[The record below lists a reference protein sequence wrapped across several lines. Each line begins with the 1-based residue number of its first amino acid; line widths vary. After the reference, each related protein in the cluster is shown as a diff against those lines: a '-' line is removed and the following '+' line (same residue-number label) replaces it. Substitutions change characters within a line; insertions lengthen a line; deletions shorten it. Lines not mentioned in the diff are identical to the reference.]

1 MQNSEKLTFDAPNLP
16 KGGGAVTGLTGN
28 MGAVGPDGAA
38 TFSLPLPISQG
49 RGYAPSLGL
58 SYQNQAGNGAF
69 GFGWSVGVMSIR
81 RRTSKG
87 VPTYTQQDEFVGP
100 EGEAIV
106 PIINKKGEIE
116 TAQRN
121 ELLGVKFTHQY
132 QVTTYR
138 SRIEKSFS
146 RFEYWSL
153 NEANASANTPKQ
165 FWVML
170 SANGEVHLFGY
181 ETTAQIVDSQNSTHI
196 AQWDLNASVSA
207 MGEQIEY
214 HYRAEDEQGCDK
226 QEIQSH
232 KNANTQ
238 RYLEKVYYGNPVG
251 ERAFSCTKTDNTLPK
266 NALFTLVFDYGERD
280 SALATYP
287 QWQSNSAWALRKDCF
302 SLFHYGFELRTRRLC
317 RQVLMYHR
325 LESLEKQTPL
335 AEIPELVARLTLT
348 YDESASGT
356 VLVSAQKSAFNNNK
370 DAQSLVTLPPVKFDW
385 QMVGATKQAQWQS
398 LEELAS
404 FTPQQPYQYVDLLGE
419 GLAGVLYQ
427 DRGAWW
433 YRAPVRK
440 EDKQNPNAITWDKAK
455 KLPVIPSLRNSA
467 MLTDVTGD
475 GKLEWLV
482 TQGDVNGY
490 YTQDETNAENWLN
503 FVPLDALPVEY
514 FHSRAEITSLT
525 GSGFADLALI
535 GPRSIRLYAG
545 SAQGWK
551 KSKDIMQA
559 DGVTLPI
566 KNVNRRTLVAFSD
579 VLGSGQ
585 QHLIKVD
592 YQGVTCW
599 VHLGEG
605 RFSTPMTIPGFSA
618 DRLKFNPNQFYLA
631 DLDGSGTTDI
641 IYAQSTHLEV
651 YFNQSGNQFV
661 RGDDIALPKGV
672 RFDNQC
678 QLQVA
683 DIQGLGVASI
693 LLTKAY
699 PTPQHWVLSLQNKKP
714 WLLTSINNNMG
725 LIQNLHYRSSAQYW
739 LDEKS
744 TRQQQNKAKAVSHL
758 PFALHTLW
766 KIESIDEITQSR
778 LTQTYNY
785 RHGVWD
791 GKEKEFRGFGCVEA
805 TNAESFKSE
814 ENTTDKTPS
823 VLTRQWFL
831 TGKSLVDNQF
841 FNEFWQGDSAA
852 FSHFSPRFTQGDGS
866 SEKACNNTVHQ
877 EHAYWLERGL
887 QGQLLRKEVYGLDNT
902 VVSDVPY
909 VVTEQRPQVRLI
921 EAQGR
926 SPVVM
931 PSVVESRDYHYERIA
946 SDPAC
951 HQHIILEQDGYGFVS
966 KAVSINYPRRAK
978 GAKNPYQHYES
989 LPETLWASSY
999 DEQQHTLRLGLSR
1012 QTCHHLVHPEKQ
1024 VYQLA
1029 ITNASRQD
1037 SWIFGEEKQ
1046 PKEGLNVEAL
1056 LASNNLLTQKSA
1068 SVFVGQQQLAYLDAS
1083 GNTTLADPDF
1093 PVRLA
1098 YSETAELDEET
1109 AKVISQPYPDLKLDE
1124 VMKNAGYQQK
1134 DYLFA
1139 DETEK
1144 SKKLWVKPLLGVKA
1158 YGSLAQFYK
1167 PLVYKKT
1174 ELSCDYNLL
1183 WNKHFC
1189 VLMGKGSPLNTQDFY
1204 LTYDWRFLSPNSITD
1219 ENKNLRQVTFDGFG
1233 RVTTTRFSGTEKGQ
1247 ESGYSQKA
1255 FTMPNT
1261 VDEALVLTS
1270 TLPIA
1275 TGFVYVTD
1283 SWMSSSSKLPPHALQ
1298 IMTDRYDSDSQQQ
1311 IRQQIAFS
1319 DGFGRLL
1326 QTSIRVESGE
1336 SFVRS
1341 EKGELVVDCAQ
1352 QAQQRSTTTRWA
1364 ISGETEYDNKGNVK
1378 RVYQPYFLNDWRY
1391 VSESSSQP
1399 NRVADTHYYDALGRL
1414 YQVITAKQYRRHTMM
1429 TPWFVA
1435 QEDENDT
1442 LV

>member
-1 MQNSEKLTFDAPNLP
+1 MQNSEKLSFDAPNLP

-28 MGAVGPDGAA
+28 LGAVGPDGEA

-49 RGYAPSLGL
+49 RGYAPTLGL
-58 SYQNQAGNGAF
+58 TYHNQSGNGEF

-87 VPTYTQQDEFVGP
+87 VPSYSQQDEFIGP
-100 EGEAIV
+100 EGEVLV
-106 PIINKKGEIE
+106 PIINKKGKIE

-121 ELLGVKFTHQY
+121 ELLGVKLAHQY

-153 NEANASANTPKQ
+153 NEANVSANTPKQ

-181 ETTAQIVDSQNSTHI
+181 ETTAQIVDSQNSTHV
-196 AQWDLNASVSA
+196 AQWNLNASVSA

-232 KNANTQ
+232 PNANTQ

-251 ERAFSCTKTDNTLPK
+251 ERAFPCTKTDNTLPK
-266 NALFTLVFDYGERD
+266 NALFTLVFDYGER
-280 SALATYP
+280 SNALAAYP

-302 SLFHYGFELRTRRLC
+302 SLFHYGFEVRTRRLC

-325 LESLEKQTPL
+325 LESLEKQTIL
-335 AEIPELVARLTLT
+335 AETPELVARLTLT

-385 QMVGATKQAQWQS
+385 QMVGTTKQAQWQS
-398 LEELAS
+398 LDELAS

-419 GLAGVLYQ
+419 GLSGVLYQ
-427 DRGAWW
+427 DSGAWW

-467 MLTDVTGD
+467 MLTDVTGN

-490 YTQDETNAENWLN
+490 YTQDETNTENWLN
-503 FVPLDALPVEY
+503 FVPLDAIPVEY
-514 FHSRAEITSLT
+514 FHPRAELTSLT

-551 KSKDIMQA
+551 SSTEIMQA
-559 DGVTLPI
+559 EGVTLPI
-566 KNVNRRTLVAFSD
+566 KNINRRALVAFSD

-585 QHLIKVD
+585 QHLIKID

-599 VHLGEG
+599 VHCGDG
-605 RFSTPMTIPGFSA
+605 KFNSPIIIPGFSA
-618 DRLKFNPNQFYLA
+618 DRMRFNPSQLYLA

-641 IYAQSTHLEV
+641 IYTQSTHLEV

-683 DIQGLGVASI
+683 DVQGLGIASI
-693 LLTKAY
+693 LLTKSY
-699 PTPQHWVLSLQNKKP
+699 PTPQHWVLSLQSNKP

-725 LIQNLHYRSSAQYW
+725 LIQHLHYRSSAQYG
-739 LDEKS
+739 LDEKL
-744 TRQQQNKAKAVSHL
+744 TRQQQKKDNVVSHL
-758 PFALHTLW
+758 PFSLHTLW
-766 KIESIDEITQSR
+766 KIDTVDEITQSQ
-778 LTQTYNY
+778 LTQTFNY
-785 RHGVWD
+785 RYGVWD

-823 VLTRQWFL
+823 ALTRQWFS
-831 TGKSLVDNQF
+831 TGKTTVDAQF
-841 FNEFWQGDSAA
+841 YDEFWQGDSVA
-852 FSHFSPRFTQGDGS
+852 FPYFSPRFTQGEGS
-866 SEKACNNTVHQ
+866 AEKICDNTVRQ
-877 EHAYWLERGL
+877 EQGYWLERGL

-902 VVSDVPY
+902 VVSNVPY
-909 VVTEQRPQVRLI
+909 AVTEQRPQVRLI
-921 EAQGR
+921 EMQGR

-931 PSVVESRDYHYERIA
+931 PSVVESRQYHYERIA
-946 SDPAC
+946 ADPVC
-951 HQHIILEQDGYGFVS
+951 HQQIILEQDVYGFVT
-966 KAVSINYPRRAK
+966 KTVSINYPRRSK
-978 GAKNPYQHYES
+978 GTINPYQHYES
-989 LPETLWASSY
+989 MPETLWASSY
-999 DEQQHTLRLGLSR
+999 DDQQHTLHLSLSR
-1012 QTCHHLVHPEKQ
+1012 QTCHHIDHPARQ
-1024 VYQLA
+1024 IYQLGVTA
-1029 ITNASRQD
+1029 TIRQD
-1037 SWIFGEEKQ
+1037 IWTYGAEKQ
-1046 PKEGLNVEAL
+1046 PKDGLSVEAL
-1056 LASNNLLTQKSA
+1056 LATNNLLTQKS
-1068 SVFVGQQQLAYLDAS
+1068 VFAGQQQLAYMDAN
-1083 GNTTLADPDF
+1083 GRATLLEPDF
-1093 PVRLA
+1093 PARLA
-1098 YSETAELDEET
+1098 YSESAELDEET

-1134 DYLFA
+1134 EYVFA

-1144 SKKLWVKPLLGVKA
+1144 GKKLWVKSLLGIKT

-1167 PLVYKKT
+1167 PLVYQKT
-1174 ELSCDYNLL
+1174 VLSCEYQLHWD
-1183 WNKHFC
+1183 KHFC
-1189 VLMGKGSPLNTQDFY
+1189 VLLGKTSPLNMENFS
-1204 LTYDWRFLSPNSITD
+1204 LTYDWHFLSVKSMTD
-1219 ENKNLRQVTFDGFG
+1219 ENHNLHQVTYDGFG
-1233 RVTTTRFSGTEKGQ
+1233 RVITSRFSGTENG
-1247 ESGYSQKA
+1247 EVSGYSDKP
-1255 FTMPNT
+1255 FTMPNN
-1261 VDEALVLTS
+1261 VADALTLTS
-1270 TLPIA
+1270 PLPIA
-1275 TGFVYVTD
+1275 SGFVYITD
-1283 SWMSSSSKLPPHALQ
+1283 SWMSTSAKLPPHALQ
-1298 IMTDRYDSDSQQQ
+1298 IMTDRYDSDPQQQ

-1326 QTSIRVESGE
+1326 QTSVRVEAGDA
-1336 SFVRS
+1336 FLRS
-1341 EKGELVVDCAQ
+1341 EKGRLAIDSAQ
-1352 QAQQRSTTTRWA
+1352 QVQQKSTTTRWA
-1364 ISGETEYDNKGNVK
+1364 ISGETEYDNKGNIK
-1378 RVYQPYFLNDWRY
+1378 RIYQPYFLNDWRY
-1391 VSESSSQP
+1391 VSDHSAQP
-1399 NRVADTHYYDALGRL
+1399 HRFADIHYYDALGRL
-1414 YQVITAKQYRRHTMM
+1414 YEVITAKNYRRHTII
-1429 TPWFVA
+1429 TPWFTA

-1442 LV
+1442 LT

>member
-38 TFSLPLPISQG
+38 TFSLPLPISKG

-58 SYQNQAGNGAF
+58 TYQNQAGNGVL
-69 GFGWSVGVMSIR
+69 GFGWSIGVMSIR

-87 VPTYTQQDEFVGP
+87 VPTYTQLDEFIGAN
-100 EGEAIV
+100 GEVIV
-106 PIINKKGEIE
+106 PIINKNGEVD
-116 TAQRN
+116 TAQRD
-121 ELLGVKFTHQY
+121 ELLGVKLAHRY

-146 RFEYWSL
+146 RFELWSL
-153 NEANASANTPKQ
+153 HEDNVPANIPTQ

-170 SANGEVHLFGY
+170 NANGDAHLFGY
-181 ETTAQIVDSQNSTHI
+181 ETTAQIVDSQNRAHI
-196 AQWDLNASVSA
+196 AQWNLNASVSA
-207 MGEQIEY
+207 TGEQIEY
-214 HYRAEDEQGCDK
+214 HYRAEDEQGCDQ

-251 ERAFSCTKTDNTLPK
+251 ERVFSCVKSDNTLPK
-266 NALFTLVFDYGERD
+266 NALFVLVFDYGERS

-302 SLFHYGFELRTRRLC
+302 SLFHYGFEVRTRRLC

-325 LESLEKQTPL
+325 LESLEKQTAL
-335 AEIPELVARLTLT
+335 AETPELVARLTLT
-348 YDESASGT
+348 YAESGAGSI
-356 VLVSAQKSAFNNNK
+356 LVSAQQSAFNDNK

-385 QMVGATKQAQWQS
+385 QMAGETKQAQWQS
-398 LEELAS
+398 LDELAS

-427 DRGAWW
+427 DSGAWW
-433 YRAPVRK
+433 YRAPIRK
-440 EDKQNPNAITWDKAK
+440 EDKQNPNAVTWDKAK
-455 KLPVIPSLRNSA
+455 KLPIIPSLRNSA
-467 MLTDVTGD
+467 MLTDVTCD

-482 TQGDVNGY
+482 TQGHVNGY
-490 YTQDETNAENWLN
+490 YTQDETKAESWLN
-503 FVPLDALPVEY
+503 FVPLDAIPMEY
-514 FHSRAEITSLT
+514 FHPRAEITSLT

-535 GPRSIRLYAG
+535 GPRSIRLYSG

-551 KSKDIMQA
+551 KSKEVMQA
-559 DGVTLPI
+559 EGVTLPI

-599 VHLGEG
+599 VHLGNG
-605 RFSTPMTIPGFSA
+605 KFSTPITVPGFSA
-618 DRLKFNPNQFYLA
+618 DRLKFNPNQLYLA

-651 YFNQSGNQFV
+651 YFNQSGDQFV
-661 RGDDIALPKGV
+661 RGDDIALPNGV
-672 RFDNQC
+672 RFDNHC

-683 DIQGLGVASI
+683 DVQGLGIASI
-693 LLTKAY
+693 LLTKSY
-699 PTPQHWVLSLQNKKP
+699 PTSQHWVLSLQNQKP

-739 LDEKS
+739 LDEKLS
-744 TRQQQNKAKAVSHL
+744 RQQQNKAKAVSHL

-766 KIESIDEITQSR
+766 KTETVDEITQSR
-778 LTQTYNY
+778 LTQTYHY

-791 GKEKEFRGFGCVEA
+791 GKEKEFRGFGCVEM

-814 ENTTDKTPS
+814 EDLADKTPS
-823 VLTRQWFL
+823 ALTRQWFL
-831 TGKSLVDNQF
+831 TGKPVVDTQIPD
-841 FNEFWQGDSAA
+841 EFWQGDDAA
-852 FSHFSPRFTQGDGS
+852 FPLFSPRFTQGEGS
-866 SEKACNNTVHQ
+866 AEKVCDDAIYQ
-877 EHAYWLERGL
+877 EQAYWFERGL
-887 QGQLLRKEVYGLDNT
+887 QGQLRRKEIYGLDNT
-902 VVSDVPY
+902 VVADVPY
-909 VVTEQRPQVRLI
+909 AVTEQRPQVRLI

-931 PSVVESRDYHYERIA
+931 PSVVESREYHYERIA
-946 SDPAC
+946 TDPAC
-951 HQHIILEQDGYGFVS
+951 HQQIILEQDSYGFVS

-978 GAKNPYQHYES
+978 GVENPYQHYES
-989 LPETLWASSY
+989 LPETLWSSSY
-999 DEQQHTLRLGLSR
+999 DEQQQTLRLSLSR
-1012 QTCHHLVHPEKQ
+1012 QACHHLVHPEKQ

-1037 SWIFGEEKQ
+1037 IWTLGAEKQ
-1046 PKEGLNVEAL
+1046 PKDGLSVEAL
-1056 LASNNLLTQKSA
+1056 LATNNLLTQKA
-1068 SVFVGQQQLAYLDAS
+1068 GAVFVGQQQLAYMDAE
-1083 GNTTLADPDF
+1083 GKATLSEPDF

-1098 YSETAELDEET
+1098 SSETAELDDET
-1109 AKVISQPYPDLKLDE
+1109 ANAISQPYPNLKLDE
-1124 VMKNAGYQQK
+1124 IMKNAGYQQK
-1134 DYLFA
+1134 AYLFA
-1139 DETEK
+1139 DESEK
-1144 SKKLWVKPLLGVKA
+1144 GKTLWVKPLLGIIQ
-1158 YGSLAQFYK
+1158 YGSLAQFYH
-1167 PLVYKKT
+1167 PLIYKNSV
-1174 ELSCDYNLL
+1174 LSCKYNLL
-1183 WNKHFC
+1183 WDKQFC
-1189 VLMGKGSPLNTQDFY
+1189 VLMGKESPLNTQDFH
-1204 LTYDWRFLSPNSITD
+1204 LTYDWRFLSPNTVID
-1219 ENKNLRQVTFDGFG
+1219 ENKNLHQVTFDGFG
-1233 RVTTTRFSGTEKGQ
+1233 RVLTTRFSGTENGKQ
-1247 ESGYSQKA
+1247 SGYSDKA
-1255 FTMPNT
+1255 FTMPTTIN
-1261 VDEALVLTS
+1261 DALALTS

-1275 TGFVYVTD
+1275 TGVVYVTD
-1283 SWMSSSSKLPPHALQ
+1283 SWMQTSSKLPPHALQ
-1298 IMTDRYDSDSQQQ
+1298 IMTDRYDSDPQQQ

-1326 QTSIRVESGE
+1326 QTSVRVEAGDA
-1336 SFVRS
+1336 FLRS
-1341 EKGELVVDCAQ
+1341 EKGKLVVDSVQ
-1352 QAQQRSTTTRWA
+1352 QAQTKSTATRWA

-1391 VSESSSQP
+1391 ITDSSAQP
-1399 NRVADTHYYDALGRL
+1399 NRFADTHYYDALGRL
-1414 YQVITAKQYRRHTMM
+1414 FHVITAKHYHRNTIA
-1429 TPWFVA
+1429 TPWFIA

-1442 LV
+1442 LM

>member
-58 SYQNQAGNGAF
+58 TYQNQAGNGTF

-81 RRTSKG
+81 RRTTKG
-87 VPTYTQQDEFVGP
+87 VPTYTQLDEFVGAD
-100 EGEAIV
+100 GEVIV
-106 PIINKKGEIE
+106 PMINKKGEIE

-121 ELLGVKFTHQY
+121 ELLGVKLAHQY

-153 NEANASANTPKQ
+153 NDSKAPANTPTQ
-165 FWVML
+165 FWVMY
-170 SANGEVHLFGY
+170 SANGDAHLFGY
-181 ETTAQIVDSQNSTHI
+181 ETTAQIVDSQNSAHI
-196 AQWDLNASVSA
+196 AQWNLNASVSA
-207 MGEQIEY
+207 TGEQIEY
-214 HYRAEDEQGCDK
+214 HYRPEDEQGCDK

-232 KNANTQ
+232 TNANTQ
-238 RYLEKVYYGNPVG
+238 RYLDKVYYGNSIG
-251 ERAFSCTKTDNTLPK
+251 ESAFSCTKTDNTLPN
-266 NALFTLVFDYGERD
+266 NALFTLVFDYDERS

-287 QWQSNSAWALRKDCF
+287 QWQSNSTWALRKDCF
-302 SLFHYGFELRTRRLC
+302 SLFHYGFEVRTRRLC

-325 LESLEKQTPL
+325 IESLEKQTAL
-335 AEIPELVARLTLT
+335 AETPELVARLTLT
-348 YDESASGT
+348 YDESTSGT
-356 VLVSAQKSAFNNNK
+356 VLVSAQQSAFNDNK
-370 DAQSLVTLPPVKFDW
+370 DTQSLVTLPPVKFDW
-385 QMVGATKQAQWQS
+385 QRVGATQQAQWQS

-404 FTPQQPYQYVDLLGE
+404 FTPQQPYQYVDLFGE

-427 DRGAWW
+427 DSGAWW
-433 YRAPVRK
+433 YRAPIRK

-482 TQGDVNGY
+482 TQGEVNGY
-490 YTQDETNAENWLN
+490 YTQDETKAENWLN
-503 FVPLDALPVEY
+503 FVPLDALPIEY
-514 FHSRAEITSLT
+514 FHPNAEITSLT

-551 KSKDIMQA
+551 KSKEVMQTE
-559 DGVTLPI
+559 GVTLPI

-605 RFSTPMTIPGFSA
+605 KFSSPITIPGFSA
-618 DRLKFNPNQFYLA
+618 DRLKFNPNQLYLA

-661 RGDDIALPKGV
+661 RGDDIALPKDV
-672 RFDNQC
+672 RFDSHC

-683 DIQGLGVASI
+683 DVQGLGVASI
-693 LLTKAY
+693 LLTKLY
-699 PTPQHWVLSLQNKKP
+699 PVPQHWVLSLQNKKP

-744 TRQQQNKAKAVSHL
+744 TRQQQNEAKAVSHL

-766 KIESIDEITQSR
+766 KTETVDEITQSR
-778 LTQTYNY
+778 FTQTLNY

-805 TNAESFKSE
+805 TNAELFKSE

-841 FNEFWQGDSAA
+841 FNEFWQGDNVA
-852 FSHFSPRFTQGDGS
+852 FPHFSPRFTQDEGS
-866 SEKACNNTVHQ
+866 DEKACDNTVRQ

-887 QGQLLRKEVYGLDNT
+887 QGQLFRKEVYGLDNI

-909 VVTEQRPQVRLI
+909 TVTEQRPQVRLI

-931 PSVVESRDYHYERIA
+931 PSVVESRTYHYERIA
-946 SDPAC
+946 ADPSC
-951 HQHIILEQDGYGFVS
+951 HQQITLEQDAYGVVT
-966 KAVSINYPRRAK
+966 KAVAIDYPRRAK

-1012 QTCHHLVHPEKQ
+1012 QTCHHIVHPEKQ

-1037 SWIFGEEKQ
+1037 RWTFGAEKQ

-1068 SVFVGQQQLAYLDAS
+1068 SVFAGQQQLAYLDAS
-1083 GNTTLADPDF
+1083 GNATLAEPDF

-1109 AKVISQPYPDLKLDE
+1109 AKIISQPYPDLKLDE

-1139 DETEK
+1139 DTSEK
-1144 SKKLWVKPLLGVKA
+1144 GKKLWVKPLLGIKA

-1167 PLVYKKT
+1167 PLVYKKS
-1174 ELSCDYNLL
+1174 ELSCDYILL
-1183 WNKHFC
+1183 WDKQFC
-1189 VLMGKGSPLNTQDFY
+1189 VLMGKESPLNTQDFH

-1219 ENKNLRQVTFDGFG
+1219 ENKNIHQVTFDGFG
-1233 RVTTTRFSGTEKGQ
+1233 RVTTTRFSGTENGKQ
-1247 ESGYSQKA
+1247 SGYSDKS
-1255 FTMPNT
+1255 FVMPTN
-1261 VDEALVLTS
+1261 VDEALALTS

-1275 TGFVYVTD
+1275 SGSVYVTD
-1283 SWMSSSSKLPPHALQ
+1283 SWMSASSKMPPHALQ
-1298 IMTDRYDSDSQQQ
+1298 IMTDRYDSDPQQQ

-1319 DGFGRLL
+1319 DGLGRLL
-1326 QTSIRVESGE
+1326 QTSVRVEAGE
-1336 SFVRS
+1336 AFLRS
-1341 EKGELVVDCAQ
+1341 EKGELVVDRAQ
-1352 QAQQRSTTTRWA
+1352 QAQQKSTTTRWA

-1399 NRVADTHYYDALGRL
+1399 NRFADTHYYDALGRL
-1414 YQVITAKQYRRHTMM
+1414 YQVITAKQYRRHTIM
-1429 TPWFVA
+1429 TPWFVV

>member
-1 MQNSEKLTFDAPNLP
+1 MQNSETLTFDAPNLP

-38 TFSLPLPISQG
+38 TFNLPLPISQG

-58 SYQNQAGNGAF
+58 TYQNQAGNGAF
-69 GFGWSVGVMSIR
+69 GFGWSVGTMSIR

-87 VPTYTQQDEFVGP
+87 VPSYTQQDEFVGP
-100 EGEAIV
+100 DGEVIV

-121 ELLGVKFTHQY
+121 TLLGIKLAHQY

-146 RFEYWSL
+146 RFECWSL
-153 NEANASANTPKQ
+153 NEANTSANIPKQ

-181 ETTAQIVDSQNSTHI
+181 ETTAQIVDSQNSAHI
-196 AQWDLNASVSA
+196 AQWNLNASVSA

-251 ERAFSCTKTDNTLPK
+251 ERALSCTKIDNTLPK
-266 NALFTLVFDYGERD
+266 NALFTLVFDYGERS
-280 SALATYP
+280 SALASYP
-287 QWQSNSAWALRKDCF
+287 QWQSNSSWTLRQDCF
-302 SLFHYGFELRTRRLC
+302 SLFHYGFEVRTRRLC

-325 LESLEKQTPL
+325 IESLEKQTAL
-335 AEIPELVARLTLT
+335 TETPELVARLTLT
-348 YDESASGT
+348 YAESGASSI
-356 VLVSAQKSAFNNNK
+356 LVSAQQSAFNDNK
-370 DAQSLVTLPPVKFDW
+370 DTQSLVTLPPVKFDW
-385 QMVGATKQAQWQS
+385 QQVGTTKQAQWQS
-398 LEELAS
+398 LDELAS
-404 FTPQQPYQYVDLLGE
+404 FTPQQPYQYVDLFGE

-427 DRGAWW
+427 DHGAWW
-433 YRAPVRK
+433 YRAPIRK
-440 EDKQNPNAITWDKAK
+440 EDKQNPNAITWDNPK
-455 KLPVIPSLRNSA
+455 KLPVIPSLRGSA

-490 YTQDETNAENWLN
+490 YTQDDTKAENWLN
-503 FVPLDALPVEY
+503 FVPLDAIPVEY
-514 FHSRAEITSLT
+514 FHPRAEITSLT

-545 SAQGWK
+545 SVRGWK
-551 KSKDIMQA
+551 ESKEIMQA
-559 DGVTLPI
+559 EGVILPI
-566 KNVNRRTLVAFSD
+566 KNINRRALVAFSD

-605 RFSTPMTIPGFSA
+605 KFSTPITIAGFSA
-618 DRLKFNPNQFYLA
+618 DRLKFNPNQLYLA

-641 IYAQSTHLEV
+641 IYIQSTHLEV

-661 RGDDIALPKGV
+661 RGDDIPLPKGM
-672 RFDNQC
+672 RFDNQS

-683 DIQGLGVASI
+683 DIQGLGIASI
-693 LLTKAY
+693 LLTKSY
-699 PTPQHWVLSLQNKKP
+699 PTPQHWVLSLQNNKP

-725 LIQNLHYRSSAQYW
+725 LIQNLHYRSSAQYG
-739 LDEKS
+739 LDEKLA
-744 TRQQQNKAKAVSHL
+744 QQQSKNKVVSHL
-758 PFALHTLW
+758 PFPLHTLW
-766 KIESIDEITQSR
+766 KIETVDEITQSQ
-778 LTQTYNY
+778 LTQLFNY
-785 RHGVWD
+785 RYGVWD

-814 ENTTDKTPS
+814 ENTTNKTPS
-823 VLTRQWFL
+823 ALTRQWFS
-831 TGKSLVDNQF
+831 TGKSIVDAQLY
-841 FNEFWQGDSAA
+841 NEFWQGDSVA
-852 FSHFSPRFTQGDGS
+852 FPHFSPRFTQGEGS
-866 SEKACNNTVHQ
+866 AEKICDNTVRQ
-877 EHAYWLERGL
+877 EQAYWLERGL
-887 QGQLLRKEVYGLDNT
+887 QGQLLRKEVYGLDSS
-902 VVSDVPY
+902 VVSNVPY
-909 VVTEQRPQVRLI
+909 AVTEQRAQVRLI
-921 EAQGR
+921 ETQGR

-931 PSVVESRDYHYERIA
+931 PSVVESRQYHYERIA
-946 SDPAC
+946 TDPAC
-951 HQHIILEQDGYGFVS
+951 HQQIILEQDSYGFIS
-966 KAVSINYPRRAK
+966 KTVSIDYPRRVK
-978 GAKNPYQHYES
+978 GTENPYQHYES
-989 LPETLWASSY
+989 LPETLWGSSY

-1012 QTCHHLVHPEKQ
+1012 QTCHHINHPEKQ
-1024 VYQLA
+1024 VYQLGVTA
-1029 ITNASRQD
+1029 TSRQD
-1037 SWIFGEEKQ
+1037 IWTYGVEKQ
-1046 PKEGLNVEAL
+1046 PKDGLSIEAL
-1056 LASNNLLTQKSA
+1056 LATDNLLTQKSA
-1068 SVFVGQQQLAYLDAS
+1068 SVFVGQQQLAYLNAS
-1083 GNTTLADPDF
+1083 SNATFAEPDF
-1093 PVRLA
+1093 PARLA
-1098 YSETAELDEET
+1098 SSETAELDEEI
-1109 AKVISQPYPDLKLDE
+1109 AKAISQPYPHLKLDE
-1124 VMKNAGYQQK
+1124 VMENAGYQQK
-1134 DYLFA
+1134 VYLFA
-1139 DETEK
+1139 DVPEK
-1144 SKKLWVKPLLGVKA
+1144 GKKLWVKSLLGIKT

-1174 ELSCDYNLL
+1174 ALSCDYTLL
-1183 WNKHFC
+1183 WDKQFC
-1189 VLMGKGSPLNTQDFY
+1189 VLMGKESPLNTQDFH

-1219 ENKNLRQVTFDGFG
+1219 ENKNIHQVTFDGFG
-1233 RVTTTRFSGTEKGQ
+1233 RVTTTRFSGRENDRQ
-1247 ESGYSQKA
+1247 SGYSDK
-1255 FTMPNT
+1255 TCIMPTTING
-1261 VDEALVLTS
+1261 ALALTS

-1283 SWMSSSSKLPPHALQ
+1283 SWMSTSAKLPPHALQ
-1298 IMTDRYDSDSQQQ
+1298 IMTDRYDSDPQQQ

-1326 QTSIRVESGE
+1326 QTSVRVETGEAFLRSETGMLVMSGE
-1336 SFVRS
+1336 QHVQV
-1341 EKGELVVDCAQ
+1341 KN
-1352 QAQQRSTTTRWA
+1352 TPIRWA
-1364 ISGETEYDNKGNVK
+1364 ISGETEYDNKGNIK

-1391 VSESSSQP
+1391 INNSSAQS
-1399 NRVADTHYYDALGRL
+1399 NRFADTHYYDALGRL
-1414 YQVITAKQYRRHTMM
+1414 YQVNTAKNYQRNTIV

-1442 LV
+1442 LM

>member
-38 TFSLPLPISQG
+38 TFNLPLPISQG

-58 SYQNQAGNGAF
+58 TYQNQAGNGAF
-69 GFGWSVGVMSIR
+69 GFGWFVGAMSIR

-87 VPTYTQQDEFVGP
+87 VPLYSQQDEFIGP
-100 EGEAIV
+100 EGEVIV
-106 PIINKKGEIE
+106 PILNKKGDIE
-116 TAQRN
+116 TTQRN
-121 ELLGVKFTHQY
+121 TLLGVKLAHQY

-153 NEANASANTPKQ
+153 NKANASANTPKQ

-181 ETTAQIVDSQNSTHI
+181 EITAQIVDNQNSERI

-232 KNANTQ
+232 TNANTQ
-238 RYLEKVYYGNPVG
+238 HYLEKVYYGNPVG

-302 SLFHYGFELRTRRLC
+302 SLFHYGFEVRTRRLC

-325 LESLEKQTPL
+325 LESLEKQTIL
-335 AEIPELVARLTLT
+335 AETPELVARLTLT
-348 YDESASGT
+348 YDESASGS
-356 VLVSAQKSAFNNNK
+356 VLVSAQKSAFNDNK
-370 DAQSLVTLPPVKFDW
+370 DTQSLVTLPPVKFDW
-385 QMVGATKQAQWQS
+385 QQVGATKQAQWQS
-398 LEELAS
+398 LDELAS

-427 DRGAWW
+427 DSGAWW
-433 YRAPVRK
+433 YRAPIRK
-440 EDKQNPNAITWDKAK
+440 EDKQNPNAITWDNAK
-455 KLPVIPSLRNSA
+455 KLPVIPSLRGSA
-467 MLTDVTGD
+467 TLTDITGD

-482 TQGDVNGY
+482 TQGNVNGY
-490 YTQDETNAENWLN
+490 YTQNETKAENWLN
-503 FVPLDALPVEY
+503 FVPLDVIPVEY
-514 FHSRAEITSLT
+514 FHPRAEITSLT

-551 KSKDIMQA
+551 ESKEVIQTE
-559 DGVTLPI
+559 GVTLPI
-566 KNVNRRTLVAFSD
+566 KNINRRALVAFSD

-605 RFSTPMTIPGFSA
+605 KFSKPMTISGFTA
-618 DRLKFNPNQFYLA
+618 DRLKFNPNQLYLA

-661 RGDDIALPKGV
+661 RGDDIPLPKDM

-683 DIQGLGVASI
+683 DVQGLGVASL
-693 LLTKAY
+693 LLTKYY
-699 PTPQHWVLSLQNKKP
+699 PIPQHWVLSLQNNKP

-725 LIQNLHYRSSAQYW
+725 LIQNLYYRSSVQYW
-739 LDEKS
+739 LDEKL
-744 TRQQQNKAKAVSHL
+744 TRQQQKKGNVVSYL
-758 PFALHTLW
+758 PFPLHTLW
-766 KIESIDEITQSR
+766 KIDTIDEITQSQ
-778 LTQTYNY
+778 LTQTFNY

-791 GKEKEFRGFGCVEA
+791 GKEKEFCGFGCVEA

-823 VLTRQWFL
+823 ALTRQWFS
-831 TGKSLVDNQF
+831 TGKSIVDAQLY
-841 FNEFWQGDSAA
+841 NEFWQGDSVA
-852 FSHFSPRFTQGDGS
+852 FPYFSPRFTQGEGS
-866 SEKACNNTVHQ
+866 TEKICDNTVRQ
-877 EHAYWLERGL
+877 KQGYWLERGL
-887 QGQLLRKEVYGLDNT
+887 QGQLLRKEIYGLDNT
-902 VVSDVPY
+902 VVSNVPY

-921 EAQGR
+921 EMQGG

-931 PSVVESRDYHYERIA
+931 PSVVESRQYHYERIA
-946 SDPAC
+946 ADPIC
-951 HQHIILEQDGYGFVS
+951 HQQIILEQDSYGFVS
-966 KAVSINYPRRAK
+966 KTVSIDYPRRVK
-978 GAKNPYQHYES
+978 GTKNPYQHYDS
-989 LPETLWASSY
+989 LPETLWSSSY
-999 DEQQHTLRLGLSR
+999 DEQQHTLRLSLSR
-1012 QTCHHLVHPEKQ
+1012 QTCHHINHPEKQ
-1024 VYQLA
+1024 VYQLGVIA
-1029 ITNASRQD
+1029 TNRQD
-1037 SWIFGEEKQ
+1037 IWAYGAEKQ
-1046 PKEGLNVEAL
+1046 PKDGLNIEAL
-1056 LASNNLLTQKSA
+1056 LAANNLLTQKSL
-1068 SVFVGQQQLAYLDAS
+1068 FVGQQQLAYMGVN
-1083 GNTTLADPDF
+1083 GNATLLEPDF
-1093 PVRLA
+1093 PARLA
-1098 YSETAELDEET
+1098 YSESAELDEET
-1109 AKVISQPYPDLKLDE
+1109 ATAISQPYPNLKLND
-1124 VMKNAGYQQK
+1124 VMINAGYQQK
-1134 DYLFA
+1134 EFLFA
-1139 DETEK
+1139 DEAEK
-1144 SKKLWVKPLLGVKA
+1144 DKKLWVKSLLGIKA

-1174 ELSCDYNLL
+1174 ALSCDYTLL
-1183 WNKHFC
+1183 WDKQFC
-1189 VLMGKGSPLNTQDFY
+1189 VLMGKGSPLNTQDFH

-1219 ENKNLRQVTFDGFG
+1219 ENKNIHQVSFDGFG
-1233 RVTTTRFSGTEKGQ
+1233 RVTTTRFSGTENGRQ
-1247 ESGYSQKA
+1247 SGYSDKT
-1255 FTMPNT
+1255 FVMPTTING
-1261 VDEALVLTS
+1261 ALALTS

-1283 SWMSSSSKLPPHALQ
+1283 SWMSTSSKLPPHALQ

-1326 QTSIRVESGE
+1326 QTSVRVEAGNA
-1336 SFVRS
+1336 FLRS
-1341 EKGELVVDCAQ
+1341 EKGELAVDSTQ
-1352 QAQQRSTTTRWA
+1352 QVQQKSTTTRWA

-1391 VSESSSQP
+1391 ITNRSAQP
-1399 NRVADTHYYDALGRL
+1399 NRFADSHYYDALSRL
-1414 YQVITAKQYRRHTMM
+1414 YRVNTAKNYQRNTIV
-1429 TPWFVA
+1429 TPWFVVK
-1435 QEDENDT
+1435 EDENDT
-1442 LV
+1442 LI

>member
-1 MQNSEKLTFDAPNLP
+1 MQNSETLTFDAPNLP

-38 TFSLPLPISQG
+38 TFNLPLPISQG

-58 SYQNQAGNGAF
+58 TYQNQAGNGAF
-69 GFGWSVGVMSIR
+69 GFGWSVGTMSIR

-87 VPTYTQQDEFVGP
+87 VPSYTQQDEFVGP
-100 EGEAIV
+100 DGEVIV

-121 ELLGVKFTHQY
+121 TLLGIKLAHQY

-146 RFEYWSL
+146 RFECWSL
-153 NEANASANTPKQ
+153 HEANTSANIPKQ

-181 ETTAQIVDSQNSTHI
+181 ETTAQIVDSQNSAHI
-196 AQWDLNASVSA
+196 AQWNLNASVSA

-251 ERAFSCTKTDNTLPK
+251 ERALSCTKIDNTLPK
-266 NALFTLVFDYGERD
+266 NALFTLVFDYGERS
-280 SALATYP
+280 SALASYP
-287 QWQSNSAWALRKDCF
+287 QWQSNSSWTLRQDCF
-302 SLFHYGFELRTRRLC
+302 SLFHYGFEVRTRRLC

-325 LESLEKQTPL
+325 IESLEKQTAL
-335 AEIPELVARLTLT
+335 TETPELVARLTLT
-348 YDESASGT
+348 YAESGASSI
-356 VLVSAQKSAFNNNK
+356 LVSAQQSAFNDNK
-370 DAQSLVTLPPVKFDW
+370 DTQSLVTLPPVKFDW
-385 QMVGATKQAQWQS
+385 QQVGTTKQAQWQS
-398 LEELAS
+398 LDELAS
-404 FTPQQPYQYVDLLGE
+404 FTPQQPYQYVDLFGE

-427 DRGAWW
+427 DHGAWW
-433 YRAPVRK
+433 YRAPIRK
-440 EDKQNPNAITWDKAK
+440 EDKQNPNAITWDNPK
-455 KLPVIPSLRNSA
+455 KLPVIPSLRGSA

-490 YTQDETNAENWLN
+490 YTQDDTKAENWLN
-503 FVPLDALPVEY
+503 FVPLDAIPVEY
-514 FHSRAEITSLT
+514 FHPRAEITSLT

-545 SAQGWK
+545 SVRGWK
-551 KSKDIMQA
+551 ESKEIMQA
-559 DGVTLPI
+559 EGVILPI
-566 KNVNRRTLVAFSD
+566 KNINRRALVAFSD

-605 RFSTPMTIPGFSA
+605 KFSTPITIAGFSA
-618 DRLKFNPNQFYLA
+618 DRLKFNPNQLYLA

-641 IYAQSTHLEV
+641 IYIQSTHLEV

-661 RGDDIALPKGV
+661 RGDDIPLPKGM
-672 RFDNQC
+672 RFDNQR

-683 DIQGLGVASI
+683 DIQGLGIASI
-693 LLTKAY
+693 LLTKSY
-699 PTPQHWVLSLQNKKP
+699 PTPQHWVLSLQNNKP

-725 LIQNLHYRSSAQYW
+725 LIQNLHYRSSAQYG
-739 LDEKS
+739 LDEKLA
-744 TRQQQNKAKAVSHL
+744 QQRSKNKVVSHL
-758 PFALHTLW
+758 PFPLHTLW
-766 KIESIDEITQSR
+766 KIETVDEITQSQ
-778 LTQTYNY
+778 LTQLFNY
-785 RHGVWD
+785 RYGVWD

-814 ENTTDKTPS
+814 ENTTNKTPS
-823 VLTRQWFL
+823 ALTRQWFS
-831 TGKSLVDNQF
+831 TGKSIVDAQLY
-841 FNEFWQGDSAA
+841 NEFWQGDSVA
-852 FSHFSPRFTQGDGS
+852 FPHFSPRFTQGEGS
-866 SEKACNNTVHQ
+866 AEKICDNTVRQ
-877 EHAYWLERGL
+877 EQAYWLERGL
-887 QGQLLRKEVYGLDNT
+887 QGQLLRKEVYGLDSS
-902 VVSDVPY
+902 VVSNVPY
-909 VVTEQRPQVRLI
+909 AVTEQRAQVRLI
-921 EAQGR
+921 ETQGR

-931 PSVVESRDYHYERIA
+931 PSVVESRQYHYERIA
-946 SDPAC
+946 TDPAC
-951 HQHIILEQDGYGFVS
+951 HQQIILEQDSYGFIS
-966 KAVSINYPRRAK
+966 KTVSIDYPRRVK
-978 GAKNPYQHYES
+978 GTENPYQHYES
-989 LPETLWASSY
+989 LPETLWGSSY

-1012 QTCHHLVHPEKQ
+1012 QTCHHINHPEKQ
-1024 VYQLA
+1024 VYQLGVTA
-1029 ITNASRQD
+1029 TSRQD
-1037 SWIFGEEKQ
+1037 IWTYGVEKQ
-1046 PKEGLNVEAL
+1046 PKDGLSIEAL
-1056 LASNNLLTQKSA
+1056 LATDNLLTQKSA
-1068 SVFVGQQQLAYLDAS
+1068 SVFVGQQQLAYLNAS
-1083 GNTTLADPDF
+1083 SNATFAEPDF
-1093 PVRLA
+1093 PARLA
-1098 YSETAELDEET
+1098 SSETAELDEEI
-1109 AKVISQPYPDLKLDE
+1109 AKAISQPYPHLKLDE
-1124 VMKNAGYQQK
+1124 VMENAGYQQK
-1134 DYLFA
+1134 VYLFA
-1139 DETEK
+1139 DVPEK
-1144 SKKLWVKPLLGVKA
+1144 GKKLWVKSLLGIKT

-1174 ELSCDYNLL
+1174 ALSCDYTLL
-1183 WNKHFC
+1183 WDKQFC
-1189 VLMGKGSPLNTQDFY
+1189 VLMGKESPLNTQDFH

-1219 ENKNLRQVTFDGFG
+1219 ENKNIHQVTFDGFG
-1233 RVTTTRFSGTEKGQ
+1233 RVTTTRFSGRENDRQ
-1247 ESGYSQKA
+1247 SGYSDK
-1255 FTMPNT
+1255 TCIMPTTING
-1261 VDEALVLTS
+1261 ALALTS

-1283 SWMSSSSKLPPHALQ
+1283 SWMSTSAKLPPHALQ
-1298 IMTDRYDSDSQQQ
+1298 IMTDRYDSDPQQQ

-1326 QTSIRVESGE
+1326 QTSVRVETGEAFLRSETDMLVMSGE
-1336 SFVRS
+1336 QHVQV
-1341 EKGELVVDCAQ
+1341 KNAPI
-1352 QAQQRSTTTRWA
+1352 RWA
-1364 ISGETEYDNKGNVK
+1364 ISGETEYDNKGNIK

-1391 VSESSSQP
+1391 INNSSAQS
-1399 NRVADTHYYDALGRL
+1399 NRFADTHYYDALGRL
-1414 YQVITAKQYRRHTMM
+1414 YQVNTAKNYQRNTIV

-1442 LV
+1442 LM

>member
-28 MGAVGPDGAA
+28 MGAIGPDGAA

-49 RGYAPSLGL
+49 RGYAPALGL
-58 SYQNQAGNGAF
+58 AYHNQSGNGAF

-87 VPTYTQQDEFVGP
+87 IPSYTQQDEFVGP
-100 EGEAIV
+100 EGEVIV

-121 ELLGVKFTHQY
+121 ELLGVKLAHQY

-146 RFEYWSL
+146 RFECWSL
-153 NEANASANTPKQ
+153 NDANTPTNAPKQ

-181 ETTAQIVDSQNSTHI
+181 ETTAQIVDSQNSAHI
-196 AQWDLNASVSA
+196 AQWNLNASISA
-207 MGEQIEY
+207 TGEQIEY

-226 QEIQSH
+226 QEIQAH

-238 RYLEKVYYGNPVG
+238 RYLEKVYYGNPIG
-251 ERAFSCTKTDNTLPK
+251 ERAFSCTKTDNTLPN

-287 QWQSNSAWALRKDCF
+287 QWQSGSSWAVRKDCF
-302 SLFHYGFELRTRRLC
+302 SQFNYGFELRTRRLC

-325 LESLEKQTPL
+325 LESLAQQSAK
-335 AEIPELVARLTLT
+335 AETPELISRLTLT
-348 YDESASGT
+348 YDESTAGSM
-356 VLVSAQKSAFNNNK
+356 LVSAQQSAFNDNK
-370 DAQSLVTLPPVKFDW
+370 DTQSLVTLPPIKFDW
-385 QMVGATKQAQWQS
+385 QKVGTMKQAQWQS
-398 LEELAS
+398 LDELAS
-404 FTPQQPYQYVDLLGE
+404 FTPQQPYQYVDLFGE

-440 EDKQNPNAITWDKAK
+440 EEKQNPNAVTWDKAK

-482 TQGDVNGY
+482 TQGNVNGY
-490 YTQDETNAENWLN
+490 YTQDEENAENWLN
-503 FVPLDALPVEY
+503 FVPLDAIPVEY
-514 FHSRAEITSLT
+514 FHHRAELTSLT

-566 KNVNRRTLVAFSD
+566 KNINRRTLVAFSD

-605 RFSTPMTIPGFSA
+605 QFSLPMTIPGFSA
-618 DRLKFNPNQFYLA
+618 DRLKFNPNQLYLA

-661 RGDDIALPKGV
+661 RGDDIALPKDV
-672 RFDNQC
+672 RFDNHC
-678 QLQVA
+678 LLQVA
-683 DIQGLGVASI
+683 DVQGLGVASI

-714 WLLTSINNNMG
+714 WLLMSINNNMG

-739 LDEKS
+739 LDEKLA
-744 TRQQQNKAKAVSHL
+744 RQQQRKEKAVSYL
-758 PFALHTLW
+758 PFPLHTLW
-766 KIESIDEITQSR
+766 KTETIDEITQSR
-778 LTQTYNY
+778 FTQTLNY

-814 ENTTDKTPS
+814 ENSTDKTPNA
-823 VLTRQWFL
+823 LTRQWFF
-831 TGKSLVDNQF
+831 TGKPSVDAKF
-841 FNEFWQGDSAA
+841 ADEFWLGDNAA
-852 FSHFSPRFTQGDGS
+852 FPHFSPRFTQGEGRA
-866 SEKACNNTVHQ
+866 EKACDSDLCQQQN
-877 EHAYWLERGL
+877 YWLERGL
-887 QGQLLRKEVYGLDNT
+887 QGQLFRKEVYGLDNT

-909 VVTEQRPQVRLI
+909 AVTEQRPQVRLI
-921 EAQGR
+921 ESQGR

-931 PSVVESRDYHYERIA
+931 PSIVESRDYHYERIA
-946 SDPAC
+946 SDPIC

-966 KAVSINYPRRAK
+966 KAVSIDYPRRPK

-999 DEQQHTLRLGLSR
+999 DAQQHTLRLSLSR
-1012 QTCHHLVHPEKQ
+1012 QTCHHINHSERQ
-1024 VYQLA
+1024 IYQLSVIA
-1029 ITNASRQD
+1029 TSRQD
-1037 SWIFGEEKQ
+1037 IWTYGAEQQ
-1046 PKEGLNVEAL
+1046 PKDGLNVEAL
-1056 LASNNLLTQKSA
+1056 LASNNLLTQKS
-1068 SVFVGQQQLAYLDAS
+1068 VFVGQQQLAYMDVNGSA
-1083 GNTTLADPDF
+1083 TLLEPDF

-1098 YSETAELDEET
+1098 SSETAELDEET
-1109 AKVISQPYPDLKLDE
+1109 ANAISQPYPTLKLDE

-1134 DYLFA
+1134 AYLFA
-1139 DETEK
+1139 DESEK
-1144 SKKLWVKPLLGVKA
+1144 GKTLWVKPLLGIKT
-1158 YGSLAQFYK
+1158 YGSLAQFYR

-1174 ELSCDYNLL
+1174 ALSCDYTLL
-1183 WNKHFC
+1183 WDKQFC
-1189 VLMGKGSPLNTQDFY
+1189 VLMGKKSPLNMQDFH

-1219 ENKNLRQVTFDGFG
+1219 ANHNIHQVTFDGLG
-1233 RVTTTRFSGTEKGQ
+1233 RVTTTRFSGTENGEQ
-1247 ESGYSQKA
+1247 SGYSDKA
-1255 FTMPNT
+1255 FTMPT
-1261 VDEALVLTS
+1261 TIDGALALTS

-1283 SWMSSSSKLPPHALQ
+1283 SWMQTSAKLPPHALQ
-1298 IMTDRYDSDSQQQ
+1298 IMTDRYDRDPQQQ

-1319 DGFGRLL
+1319 DGLGRLL
-1326 QTSIRVESGE
+1326 QTSVRVEAGE
-1336 SFVRS
+1336 AFLRS
-1341 EKGELVVDCAQ
+1341 EKGALVVGSVQ
-1352 QAQQRSTTTRWA
+1352 QAQQKRTTTRWA

-1399 NRVADTHYYDALGRL
+1399 NRFADTHYYDALGRL
-1414 YQVITAKQYRRHTMM
+1414 YRVNTANHYQRNTIV
-1429 TPWFVA
+1429 TPWFMA

>member
-1 MQNSEKLTFDAPNLP
+1 MQNSEKLSFDAPNLP

-38 TFSLPLPISQG
+38 TFSLPLPISKG
-49 RGYAPSLGL
+49 RGYAPSLSL
-58 SYQNQAGNGAF
+58 TYQNQAGNGAF

-87 VPTYTQQDEFVGP
+87 VPTYTQLDEFVGAN
-100 EGEAIV
+100 GEVIV
-106 PIINKKGEIE
+106 PIINKNGEVEI
-116 TAQRN
+116 AQRD
-121 ELLGVKFTHQY
+121 ELFGVKLAHHY
-132 QVTTYR
+132 QVITYR
-138 SRIEKSFS
+138 SRVEKSFS
-146 RFEYWSL
+146 RFEFWSL
-153 NEANASANTPKQ
+153 HEENAPANIPTQ

-170 SANGEVHLFGY
+170 NANGDAHLFGY
-181 ETTAQIVDSQNSTHI
+181 EITAQIVDSQNRAHI
-196 AQWDLNASVSA
+196 AQWNLNASVSA
-207 MGEQIEY
+207 TGEQIEY
-214 HYRAEDEQGCDK
+214 HYRAEDEQGCDQ

-232 KNANTQ
+232 VNANTQ

-251 ERAFSCTKTDNTLPK
+251 ERVFSCVKSDNTLSK
-266 NALFTLVFDYGERD
+266 NALFVLVFDYGERS

-302 SLFHYGFELRTRRLC
+302 SLFHYGFEVRTRRLC

-325 LESLEKQTPL
+325 LESLEKQAAL
-335 AEIPELVARLTLT
+335 AETPELVARLTLT
-348 YDESASGT
+348 YAESGSGSI
-356 VLVSAQKSAFNNNK
+356 LVSAQQSAFNDNK

-385 QMVGATKQAQWQS
+385 QMLGATKQAQWQS
-398 LEELAS
+398 LDELAS

-427 DRGAWW
+427 DSGAWW
-433 YRAPVRK
+433 YRAPIRK
-440 EDKQNPNAITWDKAK
+440 EDKQNPNAVTWDKAK
-455 KLPVIPSLRNSA
+455 KLPIIPSLRNSA

-475 GKLEWLV
+475 GKLDWLV
-482 TQGDVNGY
+482 TQGHANGY
-490 YTQDETNAENWLN
+490 YTQDETKAESWLN

-514 FHSRAEITSLT
+514 FHPRAEMTSLT

-551 KSKDIMQA
+551 KSKEVMQA
-559 DGVTLPI
+559 EGVTLPI

-592 YQGVTCW
+592 YQGLTCW

-605 RFSTPMTIPGFSA
+605 KFSLPITIPGFSA
-618 DRLKFNPNQFYLA
+618 DRLKFNPNQLYLA

-651 YFNQSGNQFV
+651 YFNQSGKQFV
-661 RGDDIALPKGV
+661 RGDDIALPKGI
-672 RFDNQC
+672 RFDSHC

-683 DIQGLGVASI
+683 DVQGLGIASI
-693 LLTKAY
+693 LLTKSY
-699 PTPQHWVLSLQNKKP
+699 PTPQHWVLSLQNQKP

-725 LIQNLHYRSSAQYW
+725 LIQTLHYRSSAQYW
-739 LDEKS
+739 LDEKLA
-744 TRQQQNKAKAVSHL
+744 RQQQNKKKAVSHL

-766 KIESIDEITQSR
+766 KIETIDEITQSR
-778 LTQTYNY
+778 LTQTYHY

-791 GKEKEFRGFGCVEA
+791 GIEKEFRGFGCVEM

-814 ENTTDKTPS
+814 EDLADKTPS
-823 VLTRQWFL
+823 ALTRQWFL
-831 TGKSLVDNQF
+831 TGKSVVDTQMPD
-841 FNEFWQGDSAA
+841 EFWQGDDAA
-852 FSHFSPRFTQGDGS
+852 FALFSPRFTQGEGS
-866 SEKACNNTVHQ
+866 SEKACDDAIYQ
-877 EHAYWLERGL
+877 EHAYWFERGL
-887 QGQLLRKEVYGLDNT
+887 QGQLRRKEIYGLDNA
-902 VVSDVPY
+902 VVADVPY
-909 VVTEQRPQVRLI
+909 AVTEQRPQVRLI

-931 PSVVESRDYHYERIA
+931 PSTVESRVYHYERIA
-946 SDPAC
+946 SDPVC
-951 HQHIILEQDGYGFVS
+951 HQQITLEQDDYGFVS

-999 DEQQHTLRLGLSR
+999 DEQQQTLCLSLSR

-1037 SWIFGEEKQ
+1037 IWTLGAEKQ
-1046 PKEGLNVEAL
+1046 PKEGLSVEAL
-1056 LASNNLLTQKSA
+1056 LAANNLLTQKA
-1068 SVFVGQQQLAYLDAS
+1068 GSVFVGQQQLAYMDAE
-1083 GNTTLADPDF
+1083 GKATLSEPDF

-1109 AKVISQPYPDLKLDE
+1109 ANAISHPYPNLKLDNI
-1124 VMKNAGYQQK
+1124 MKNAGYQQK
-1134 DYLFA
+1134 AYLFA
-1139 DETEK
+1139 DESEK
-1144 SKKLWVKPLLGVKA
+1144 GKTLWVKPLLGIIQ
-1158 YGSLAQFYK
+1158 YGSLVQFYK
-1167 PLVYKKT
+1167 PLIYKKSA
-1174 ELSCDYNLL
+1174 LSCEYNLL
-1183 WNKHFC
+1183 WDKQFC
-1189 VLMGKGSPLNTQDFY
+1189 ALIGKESPLNTQDFH
-1204 LTYDWRFLSPNSITD
+1204 LSYDWRFLSPNSITD
-1219 ENKNLRQVTFDGFG
+1219 ANHNIHQVTFDGLG
-1233 RVTTTRFSGTEKGQ
+1233 RVTTTRFSGTEDGKQ
-1247 ESGYSQKA
+1247 SGYSDKA
-1255 FTMPNT
+1255 FTMPT
-1261 VDEALVLTS
+1261 TIDGALALTS
-1270 TLPIA
+1270 PLPIA

-1283 SWMSSSSKLPPHALQ
+1283 SWMSTSAKLPPHALQ
-1298 IMTDRYDSDSQQQ
+1298 IMTDRYDSDSLQQ

-1326 QTSIRVESGE
+1326 QTSIRVEAGE
-1336 SFVRS
+1336 AFLRS
-1341 EKGELVVDCAQ
+1341 DNATLRVDKNQRAQ
-1352 QAQQRSTTTRWA
+1352 QKSTTIRWA

-1391 VSESSSQP
+1391 LADSSAQQ
-1399 NRVADTHYYDALGRL
+1399 NRFADTHYYDALGRL
-1414 YQVITAKQYRRHTMM
+1414 YRVITAKGYQRNTLV
-1429 TPWFVA
+1429 TPWFIV

-1442 LV
+1442 LT